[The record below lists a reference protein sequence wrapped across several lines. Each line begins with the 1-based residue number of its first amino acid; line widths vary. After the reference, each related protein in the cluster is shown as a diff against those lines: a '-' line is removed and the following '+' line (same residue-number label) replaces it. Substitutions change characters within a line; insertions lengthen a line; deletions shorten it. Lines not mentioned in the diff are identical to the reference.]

1 MAGYTKEML
10 VDALVSRY
18 ETVFKDAKD
27 REKYVTMVTSHYDKV
42 GKDAF
47 RVSASLD
54 AAAIREYKA
63 LKK

>member
-1 MAGYTKEML
+1 MAGYSKEML
-10 VDALVSRY
+10 IDAYVSRY
-18 ETVFKDAKD
+18 VSVGAEAVEMLRKLADAHFD
-27 REKYVTMVTSHYDKV
+27 NV

-54 AAAIREYKA
+54 AAAIREYRA

>member
-1 MAGYTKEML
+1 MAGYSKEML
-10 VDALVSRY
+10 VDAYVSRY
-18 ETVFKDAKD
+18 MSVGDEAVEMLRKLAVAHFDN
-27 REKYVTMVTSHYDKV
+27 V

>member
-1 MAGYTKEML
+1 MAGYSREML
-10 VDALVSRY
+10 IDAYLSRY
-18 ETVFKDAKD
+18 ISTGNH
-27 REKYVTMVTSHYDKV
+27 EKLRPLAERHYDAV